1 MWDSIIF
8 YGWRSCL
15 CTKRSKFFNQ
25 VHNSWG
31 SLKKTQ
37 EVRPWTVKGDKLHEF
52 DQWATSRKIHHYY
65 YVIVGNYEPLDLVK
79 LVTMSLEYLTTHHQ
93 MGLQPTMHQIGLE
106 IVDQSHLLFV
116 DGWLRNPII
125 TLSRKMHM
133 RGYSSRILRTWT
145 REDVTSFT

>member
-1 MWDSIIF
+1 M
-8 YGWRSCL
+8 
-15 CTKRSKFFNQ
+15 
-25 VHNSWG
+25 
-31 SLKKTQ
+31 
-37 EVRPWTVKGDKLHEF
+37 HEF

-133 RGYSSRILRTWT
+133 RGYSSRILRT
-145 REDVTSFT
+145 